1 MSSIKSARADWVK
14 SGDKEAIMITMS
26 FDEARLSWF
35 TYNRDSGAKV
45 VATFRD
51 NPDHALT
58 CALAAFSMAQGTP
71 IMPALFDI
79 DKVKTDND
87 SDAAFIAEARR
98 QLAESVPLAEWSA
111 KE

>member
-14 SGDKEAIMITMS
+14 SGEREAIMITMS
-26 FDEARLSWF
+26 FDEGRMSWF

-45 VATFRD
+45 IATFRD

-58 CALAAFSMAQGTP
+58 CALAAFSVVQGTP
-71 IMPALFDI
+71 VMPAVFDI

-87 SDAAFIAEARR
+87 DDAAFIAEARR
-98 QLAESVPLAEWSA
+98 QLAESVPLAEWSYA
-111 KE
+111 E

>member
-14 SGDKEAIMITMS
+14 SGEKEAIMVTMS

-45 VATFRD
+45 IATFRD
-51 NPDHALT
+51 NPDHALM
-58 CALAAFSMAQGTP
+58 ASLASFAIAQGTP
-71 IMPALFDI
+71 LMPALFDI
-79 DKVKTDND
+79 GKVKTDND

-98 QLAESVPLAEWSA
+98 QLAESVPLAEWSYS
-111 KE
+111 E